1 MHEYGSRFTT
11 NASIFGSYNTLCSST
26 GDPPDIKDVLDNHRS
41 THLYSDETMVFR
53 ITVRRSN
60 IWEDA
65 HRALKRTFDEKKHVR
80 ITFLGESAVDGGGPR
95 REFFM
100 LLMNAIKENNSLLD
114 GPSGSR
120 VLRHN
125 TAALQEEL
133 YLCMGKMI
141 ALSIVHGGPGKFI
154 LLMAHTK
161 LHPCFEHKVLVSHAN
176 CLEER
181 G

>member
-1 MHEYGSRFTT
+1 
-11 NASIFGSYNTLCSST
+11 
-26 GDPPDIKDVLDNHRS
+26 
-41 THLYSDETMVFR
+41 MVFR

-60 IWEDA
+60 IWEDT
-65 HRALKRTFDEKKHVR
+65 HRALKHTFDEKKHVR

-114 GPSGSR
+114 GPSVSR

-141 ALSIVHGGPGKFI
+141 ALSVVHGGPG
-154 LLMAHTK
+154 
-161 LHPCFEHKVLVSHAN
+161 
-176 CLEER
+176 
-181 G
+181 

>member
-1 MHEYGSRFTT
+1 
-11 NASIFGSYNTLCSST
+11 
-26 GDPPDIKDVLDNHRS
+26 
-41 THLYSDETMVFR
+41 
-53 ITVRRSN
+53 
-60 IWEDA
+60 
-65 HRALKRTFDEKKHVR
+65 
-80 ITFLGESAVDGGGPR
+80 
-95 REFFM
+95 M

-114 GPSGSR
+114 GPSCSR

-133 YLCMGKMI
+133 YLCMGKK

-161 LHPCFEHKVLVSHAN
+161 LHPCFEHRVLASHAN

-181 G
+181 

>member
-1 MHEYGSRFTT
+1 
-11 NASIFGSYNTLCSST
+11 
-26 GDPPDIKDVLDNHRS
+26 
-41 THLYSDETMVFR
+41 MVFQ
-53 ITVRRSN
+53 ITVQRSS

-65 HRALKRTFDEKKHVR
+65 HRALKCTFDEKKHVC

-114 GPSGSR
+114 GPSGSC

-141 ALSIVHGGPGKFI
+141 ALSIVQGGPGKLL

-161 LHPCFEHKVLVSHAN
+161 LHSCFEH
-176 CLEER
+176 
-181 G
+181 

>member
-1 MHEYGSRFTT
+1 MRVVPDFKEMLQFLAFTKLFL
-11 NASIFGSYNTLCSST
+11 AGK
-26 GDPPDIKDVLDNHRS
+26 GDSPEIKDVLDNHRS
-41 THLYSDETMVFR
+41 THMYSDETMVFR

-60 IWEDA
+60 IWEDT
-65 HRALKRTFDEKKHVR
+65 HRALKHTFDEKKHVR

-114 GPSGSR
+114 GPSVSR

-141 ALSIVHGGPGKFI
+141 ALSVVHGGPG
-154 LLMAHTK
+154 
-161 LHPCFEHKVLVSHAN
+161 
-176 CLEER
+176 
-181 G
+181 